1 MKLYSFRGVRLP
13 DSLPDVVLGPGEAP
27 TGVEPGVGGRAV
39 DRGAGAP
46 LQAQFQLPELAARL
60 VTRPDAM
67 ANQVDLARAGR
78 SANGGA
84 VIRTVND
91 YVHVRVPPRGGVNFN
106 SWEPNRPRWQSGYR
120 YRTGFAYR
128 GRAVGTLVTVP
139 TAASALVYPPDGA
152 GTHNRYPFDL
162 EADDWAE
169 YEVEFTAP
177 YHAWSDLRLEFVSGT
192 DCDVRD
198 WSFGM
203 PYRQARVN
211 LFPDGDP
218 SLYWHTNG
226 SGVTFDGA
234 ILTLQGADNTAW
246 ARTPDRTHAPSGAIP
261 VVGGQA
267 YFIGCY
273 LEPPRPRANGPDG
286 MTLKAQFLD
295 RQYNALGAPQTV
307 YTFHRT
313 SRTNELGGVVT
324 APAPASGTNPDQ
336 YLQLQ
341 LAPPASGTFRGHF
354 SRFAVN
360 PYLTS
365 VPETTAAEQ
374 LEALASLW
382 GTVGDLVIRR
392 RRGSDLV
399 VPARLKR
406 LAPSQS
412 LDDHHGRAYAVQIQ
426 FETLDKDMNGA
437 FVSHPLPEIG
447 AVLPDNY
454 LIRNDGLRVTDAVL
468 TLHLRSDNDQGDTA
482 SVSVDCGDCHWTLA
496 NLNIAA
502 GNTIVVDAGRE
513 TVTQTVAGVTTDAYG
528 QLTYQA
534 AHASPYLLDLA
545 EGLTRLRIAGQRL
558 NAQSRWSL
566 TYRRKIRI

>member
-13 DSLPDVVLGPGEAP
+13 DSLPDITLGPGEAP

-46 LQAQFQLPELAARL
+46 LQAQLQWPELAAQL

-67 ANQVDLARAGR
+67 ANQVDLTNTGR
-78 SANGGA
+78 SPFGGA
-84 VIRTVND
+84 ILRIFED
-91 YVHVRVPPRGGVNFN
+91 YSHVRIPPRGGLHFN
-106 SWEPNRPRWQSGYR
+106 SWQPNRPRWQSGYR
-120 YRTGFAYR
+120 YRMSFAYR
-128 GRAVGTLVTVP
+128 GRAVGALGVVP
-139 TAASALVYPPDGA
+139 EAISVPPPGSP
-152 GTHNRYPFDL
+152 GTRWFPFDL
-162 EADDWAE
+162 EADGWAE
-169 YEVEFTAP
+169 HAVDFTAP
-177 YHAWSDLRLEFVSGT
+177 YSAWVDLRLRFDGGT
-192 DCDVRD
+192 DGDFRD
-198 WSFGM
+198 WSFGL

-218 SLYWHTNG
+218 SLYWHTHG
-226 SGVTFDGA
+226 TGVTFDGP

-246 ARTPDRTHAPSGAIP
+246 ARTPDGTHTPSGAIP

-267 YFIGCY
+267 YFIGCH
-273 LEPPRPRANGPDG
+273 LEPPRRNVNGLAG

-295 RQYNALGAPQTV
+295 RNYNALGAAQTV

-313 SRTNELGGVVT
+313 SRTNELGAVVT
-324 APAPASGTNPDQ
+324 APAPSIHSANPTQ

-341 LAPPASGTFRGHF
+341 LAPPASGAFRGHF

-360 PYLTS
+360 PYLAS
-365 VPETTAAEQ
+365 APETTADEQ
-374 LEALASLW
+374 LEALAALW

-392 RRGSDLV
+392 RRGGDLV

-412 LDDHHGRAYAVQIQ
+412 LADHHGRVYAVQIQ
-426 FETLDKDMNGA
+426 FETLDKDMHGA
-437 FVSHPLPEIG
+437 LASHPLPGIS
-447 AVLPDNY
+447 AALPDHY

-468 TLHLRSDNDQGDTA
+468 TLHLRSDDDQGDTA

-502 GNTIVVDAGRE
+502 GNTLVIDAGRE
-513 TVTQTVAGVTTDAYG
+513 TVTQTLAGVTTDAYG
-528 QLTYQA
+528 HLTYQA

-545 EGLTRLRIAGQRL
+545 AGLTRLRIAGQRL

-566 TYRRKIRI
+566 TYRGKVRI